1 MTMKCALCLR
11 SRNICFQAKVLNKYE
26 INYFY
31 CDNCGLLQTEPPY
44 WLEEA
49 YNSAI
54 ADADTGLVS
63 RNIAI
68 SKRLACI
75 LFFLFDKDGKYVDMA
90 GGYGSLTR
98 LMRDIGFNF
107 YWSDLYCDNIF
118 AKGFEIA
125 TTEKPFSAITAFEV
139 LEHVPDPVEF
149 IQRLLSETE
158 TSTIIFST
166 ELFTGSPLQPEA
178 WWYYSLNTGQHIS
191 FYQRKS
197 LEFLG
202 KRLSL
207 ATYSHRNV
215 HMLTDKR
222 ISHHAFKLLAGRLSN
237 FLYEY
242 VRRNMKSRTF
252 ADHEKLAKQ

>member
-1 MTMKCALCLR
+1 MTMKCPLCSGKR
-11 SRNICFQAKVLNKYE
+11 EKCFQAKILKKYDVS
-26 INYFY
+26 YFY
-31 CDNCGLLQTEPPY
+31 CDNCGLLQTESPY
-44 WLEEA
+44 WLDEA
-49 YNSAI
+49 YNNAI

-75 LFFLFDKDGKYVDMA
+75 LFFLFGRDGKYVDVA
-90 GGYGSLTR
+90 GGYGLLTR
-98 LMRDIGFNF
+98 LMRDIGFDF

-118 AKGFEIA
+118 AKGVEIA

-149 IQRLLSETE
+149 IQRSLREAE

-166 ELFTGSPLQPEA
+166 ELFTESPPQPEA

-197 LEFLG
+197 LDFLG

-207 ATYSHRNV
+207 ATYSHGNI
-215 HMLTDKR
+215 HMLTDER
-222 ISHHAFKLLAGRLSN
+222 VSYRSFKLIAGRLSN
-237 FLYEY
+237 FFYEY

-252 ADHEKLAKQ
+252 IDHEKLAK